1 MKPYTRC
8 WIVSRRRCFLWP
20 IRCPPVSLWVISTV
34 MFQPMIHTH
43 TYIYICICVCNK
55 PVNLS
60 INLALLSQPNIYI
73 YIYSK
78 TDANIIVG
86 KKGDSYEVVGMID
99 VGDMV
104 HTWRVCE
111 VCVCARAVYF
121 NLLLW
126 LLLLCKLIC
135 ICMVV
140 VVIYADTCL
149 LGNKHRKI

>member
-1 MKPYTRC
+1 LQRDTSLSSAHPLIYILFYFQILFYETIHQVLDSFEKTVLPLANTLPTSVIMGDFNGN
-8 WIVSRRRCFLWP
+8 VSTHDTH
-20 IRCPPVSLWVISTV
+20 S
-34 MFQPMIHTH
+34 H

-55 PVNLS
+55 PVNHS

-111 VCVCARAVYF
+111 VCVCVRVRGVF
-121 NLLLW
+121 QL
-126 LLLLCKLIC
+126 
-135 ICMVV
+135 VV
-140 VVIYADTCL
+140 VVAASL
-149 LGNKHRKI
+149 